1 MKKVINYYNNEYEV
15 ETIPLADLKVG
26 GNVLICKYKT
36 YGWYRELPFF
46 VPITIKKIT
55 PARKKIT
62 TTNDE
67 VIETKGEFFYKVENA
82 YAFSEINAI
91 TKRILSV
98 KNKLNKLRNEPFDV
112 IEVFRYDLEKLAEA
126 EKTLDELLSMLKKD
140 E

>member
-15 ETIPLADLKVG
+15 EAISLEDLKVG
-26 GNVLICKYKT
+26 DRVFFCKGKT
-36 YGWYRELPFF
+36 YGWYRDLPFF

-67 VIETKGEFFYKVENA
+67 VIETKGEFFYKVEDTH
-82 YAFSEINAI
+82 AFSEINAI
-91 TKRILSV
+91 TKGILSV
-98 KNKLNKLRNEPFDV
+98 KNKLNKVRNEPFDV
-112 IEVFRYDLEKLAEA
+112 IKVFGYDLEKLAEA

>member
-15 ETIPLADLKVG
+15 ETISLEDLKVG
-26 GNVLICKYKT
+26 DRVFICKRKT
-36 YGWYRELPFF
+36 YGWYRDLPFF

-67 VIETKGEFFYKVENA
+67 VIETKGEFFYKVEDTH
-82 YAFSEINAI
+82 AFSEINAI
-91 TKRILSV
+91 TERFLSV
-98 KNKLNKLRNEPFDV
+98 KNKLNKVRNEFLDV
-112 IEVFRYDLEKLAEA
+112 IEVFGYDLEKLDKA
-126 EKTLDELLSMLKKD
+126 EKSLDELLSMLKKD

>member
-1 MKKVINYYNNEYEV
+1 MKNVVNYYNNKYEA
-15 ETIPLADLKVG
+15 ETIPLEDLKVG
-26 GNVLICKYKT
+26 DRVLICKYKS
-36 YGWYRELPFF
+36 YGWYRDLPLF

-67 VIETKGEFFYKVENA
+67 VIETKGKDFYNVEDLHT
-82 YAFSEINAI
+82 FSEINAI
-91 TKRILSV
+91 IKGILSV
-98 KNKLNKLRNEPFDV
+98 KNKLNKLRDEFPDV
-112 IEVFRYDLEKLAEA
+112 IEVFGYDLEKLAEA

>member
-15 ETIPLADLKVG
+15 ETISLEDLKVG
-26 GNVLICKYKT
+26 DRVFICKRKT
-36 YGWYRELPFF
+36 YGWYRDLPFF

-67 VIETKGEFFYKVENA
+67 VIETKGEFFYKVEDTH
-82 YAFSEINAI
+82 AFSEINAI

-98 KNKLNKLRNEPFDV
+98 KNKLNKVRTEPFDV
-112 IEVFRYDLEKLAEA
+112 IEVFGYDLEKLAEA

>member
-15 ETIPLADLKVG
+15 ETISLEDLKVG
-26 GNVLICKYKT
+26 DSVLICKYKA
-36 YGWYRELPFF
+36 YGWYRDLPLF

-67 VIETKGEFFYKVENA
+67 VIETKGKIFYNVEDLHT
-82 YAFSEINAI
+82 FSEINAI
-91 TKRILSV
+91 TKGILSV
-98 KNKLNKLRNEPFDV
+98 KNKLNKVRTEPFDV
-112 IEVFRYDLEKLAEA
+112 IEVFGDELEKLAEA
-126 EKTLDELLSMLKKD
+126 EKTLDELVSMLNKD